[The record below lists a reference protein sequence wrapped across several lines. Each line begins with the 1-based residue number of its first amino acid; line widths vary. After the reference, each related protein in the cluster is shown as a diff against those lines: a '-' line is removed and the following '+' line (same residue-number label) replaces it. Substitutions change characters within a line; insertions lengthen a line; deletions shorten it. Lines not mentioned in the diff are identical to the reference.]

1 MNGKIFVRKYS
12 NSKLLDK
19 KCCMPDNEKREKLG
33 GMIPMKRKIVSAA
46 LACALAASLS
56 VPALA
61 ADLTFSDV
69 PSNHWAAQPI
79 MEMTEQGLFS
89 GTTAPVNG
97 VGTFAPDATMTR
109 GAFLTVLT
117 RWLFGDELDAMSV
130 VPGAPWWKS
139 NYTLA
144 LQNGLLKDKEL
155 GDDLDKAMNRQEM
168 AVVLARA
175 AQGLG
180 LAPDTLV
187 SESAIPDWYSIGE
200 GYREGVR
207 FSYSMGFIGGVD
219 SKGTFNPNG
228 TLTRAQAATV
238 VYRLLEK
245 IEGGEPNW
253 NSGRIDITCDMDSM
267 VVVPGN
273 NGISTIVDARTW
285 SPSNMTKTIAY
296 MESVTPLYV
305 DGAGY
310 PGVMTVDEEN
320 KKLWLNLCQDGSGQ
334 VNITATVDTVG
345 TEGQFNDVLI
355 SGLDKNGT
363 FKDVSRT
370 FLDTFLS
377 ETVSTEARQKIM
389 AAYDIYLDNY
399 KQYADNEWYND
410 ENKTAVIDAW
420 ENTVMSTNYK
430 VNDDVVLSL
439 SFSGWH
445 VSDIGYYEENGWA
458 LTDISELKSIW

>member
-1 MNGKIFVRKYS
+1 
-12 NSKLLDK
+12 
-19 KCCMPDNEKREKLG
+19 
-33 GMIPMKRKIVSAA
+33 MKRKIVSAA

-56 VPALA
+56 VPVLA

-69 PSNHWAAQPI
+69 PSDHWAAQPI
-79 MEMTEQGLFS
+79 LEMTEQGLFS
-89 GTTAPVNG
+89 GTTTPVNG
-97 VGTFAPDATMTR
+97 VGTFSPDSTMTR

-117 RWLFGDELDAMSV
+117 RWLFGDELDAMSA
-130 VPGAPWWKS
+130 VPGAPWWKN

-155 GDDLDKAMNRQEM
+155 DGDLDKAMSRQEM

-207 FSYSMGFIGGVD
+207 LAYSLGFIGGVD

-245 IEGGEPNW
+245 IEGGELSWRP
-253 NSGRIDITCDMDSM
+253 GRIDITCDMDSM

-285 SPSNMTKTIAY
+285 KASDMTKTIAY
-296 MESVTPLYV
+296 MNELKVKYADNSS
-305 DGAGY
+305 G
-310 PGVMTVDEEN
+310 GVRAVVDEEEN
-320 KKLWLNLCQDGSGQ
+320 ELWLSTADSNLGTLQ
-334 VNITATVDTVG
+334 ITATVKNVG
-345 TEGQFNDVLI
+345 SEYQFNDVI
-355 SGLDKNGT
+355 IGGLDENGA
-363 FKDVSRT
+363 FKDDSRT

-377 ETVSTEARQKIM
+377 ETVSTEIRQKIM

-399 KQYADNEWYND
+399 KQYVDNEWYND
-410 ENKTAVIDAW
+410 EKKSAVIDAW
-420 ENTVMSTNYK
+420 KNTVMSTNYK
-430 VNDDVVLSL
+430 VNDDVVFGLT
-439 SFSGWH
+439 FDGWH
-445 VSDIGYYEENGWA
+445 VSDIGYYEENGWP

>member
-1 MNGKIFVRKYS
+1 
-12 NSKLLDK
+12 
-19 KCCMPDNEKREKLG
+19 
-33 GMIPMKRKIVSAA
+33 MKRKIVSAA

-69 PSNHWAAQPI
+69 PSNHWAVQPI

-97 VGTFAPDATMTR
+97 IGTFAPDDTMTR

-117 RWLFGDELDAMSV
+117 RWLFGDELDAMGV
-130 VPGAPWWKS
+130 VPGAPWWKN

-155 GDDLDKAMNRQEM
+155 DGDLDKAMSRQEM

-180 LAPDTLV
+180 LEPDTLV

-207 FSYSMGFIGGVD
+207 FSYSMGFIGGTD
-219 SKGTFNPNG
+219 RNGTFNPNG

-267 VVVPGN
+267 VVIPGN

-285 SPSNMTKTIAY
+285 KASDMTKTIAY
-296 MESVTPLYV
+296 MNELKTKYADNSS
-305 DGAGY
+305 G
-310 PGVMTVDEEN
+310 GVRAVVDEEEN
-320 KKLWLNLCQDGSGQ
+320 KLWLSTADSNLGSLK
-334 VNITATVDTVG
+334 ITATVDTVG

-355 SGLDKNGT
+355 SGLNNNGAFRDDAT
-363 FKDVSRT
+363 KFME
-370 FLDTFLS
+370 TFLS
-377 ETVSTEARQKIM
+377 ETISTEACQKIM

-410 ENKTAVIDAW
+410 EKKTAVIDAW

>member
-1 MNGKIFVRKYS
+1 
-12 NSKLLDK
+12 
-19 KCCMPDNEKREKLG
+19 
-33 GMIPMKRKIVSAA
+33 MKRKIVSAA

-56 VPALA
+56 VPVLA

-69 PSNHWAAQPI
+69 PSDHWAAQPI
-79 MEMTEQGLFS
+79 LEMTEQGLFS

-97 VGTFAPDATMTR
+97 IGTFAPDATMTR

-117 RWLFGDELDAMSV
+117 RWLFGDELDAMSA
-130 VPGAPWWKS
+130 VPGAPWWKN

-155 GDDLDKAMNRQEM
+155 DGDLDKAMSRQEM

-207 FSYSMGFIGGVD
+207 LAYSLGFIGGVD

-245 IEGGEPNW
+245 IEGGELSWRP
-253 NSGRIDITCDMDSM
+253 GRIDITCDMDSM

-285 SPSNMTKTIAY
+285 KASDMTKTIAY
-296 MESVTPLYV
+296 MNELKVKYADNSS
-305 DGAGY
+305 G
-310 PGVMTVDEEN
+310 GVRAVVDEEEN
-320 KKLWLNLCQDGSGQ
+320 ELWLSTADSNLGTLQ
-334 VNITATVDTVG
+334 ITATVKNVG
-345 TEGQFNDVLI
+345 SEYQFNDVI
-355 SGLDKNGT
+355 IGGLDENGA
-363 FKDVSRT
+363 FKDDSRT

-377 ETVSTEARQKIM
+377 ETVSTEIRQKIM

-399 KQYADNEWYND
+399 KQYVDNEWYND
-410 ENKTAVIDAW
+410 EKKSAVIDAW
-420 ENTVMSTNYK
+420 KNTVMSTNYK
-430 VNDDVVLSL
+430 VNDDVVFGLT
-439 SFSGWH
+439 FDGWH
-445 VSDIGYYEENGWA
+445 VSDIGYYEENGWP

>member
-1 MNGKIFVRKYS
+1 M
-12 NSKLLDK
+12 
-19 KCCMPDNEKREKLG
+19 
-33 GMIPMKRKIVSAA
+33 
-46 LACALAASLS
+46 
-56 VPALA
+56 
-61 ADLTFSDV
+61 
-69 PSNHWAAQPI
+69 
-79 MEMTEQGLFS
+79 
-89 GTTAPVNG
+89 
-97 VGTFAPDATMTR
+97 
-109 GAFLTVLT
+109 LT
-117 RWLFGDELDAMSV
+117 RWLFGDELDAMSA
-130 VPGAPWWKS
+130 VPGAPWWKN

-155 GDDLDKAMNRQEM
+155 DGDLDKAMSRQEM

-245 IEGGEPNW
+245 IEGGELSWRP
-253 NSGRIDITCDMDSM
+253 GRIDITCDMDSM

-285 SPSNMTKTIAY
+285 KASDMTKTIAY
-296 MESVTPLYV
+296 MNELKTKYADATGGFSLL
-305 DGAGY
+305 
-310 PGVMTVDEEN
+310 VDEEEN
-320 KKLWLNLCQDGSGQ
+320 ELWLSTASSGLGTLS
-334 VNITATVDTVG
+334 ITATVDTVG
-345 TEGQFNDVLI
+345 TEGQFNDVI
-355 SGLDKNGT
+355 IGGLDENGA
-363 FKDVSRT
+363 FKDDSRT

-377 ETVSTEARQKIM
+377 ETVSTEVRQKIM

-399 KQYADNEWYND
+399 KQYVDNEWYND
-410 ENKTAVIDAW
+410 EKKSAVIDAW
-420 ENTVMSTNYK
+420 KNTVMSTNYK
-430 VNDDVVLSL
+430 VNDDVVFGLT
-439 SFSGWH
+439 FDGWH
-445 VSDIGYYEENGWA
+445 VTDIGYYEENGWT

>member
-1 MNGKIFVRKYS
+1 
-12 NSKLLDK
+12 
-19 KCCMPDNEKREKLG
+19 
-33 GMIPMKRKIVSAA
+33 MKRKIVSAA

-56 VPALA
+56 VPVLA

-69 PSNHWAAQPI
+69 PSDHWAAQPI
-79 MEMTEQGLFS
+79 LEMTEQGLFS
-89 GTTAPVNG
+89 GTTTPVNG
-97 VGTFAPDATMTR
+97 VGTFSPDSTMTR

-117 RWLFGDELDAMSV
+117 RWLFGDELDAMSA
-130 VPGAPWWKS
+130 VPGAPWWKN

-155 GDDLDKAMNRQEM
+155 DGDLDKAMSRQEM

-207 FSYSMGFIGGVD
+207 LAYSLGFIGGVD

-285 SPSNMTKTIAY
+285 KASDMTKTIAY
-296 MESVTPLYV
+296 MNELKVKYADNSS
-305 DGAGY
+305 G
-310 PGVMTVDEEN
+310 GVRAVVDEEEN
-320 KKLWLNLCQDGSGQ
+320 ELWLSTADSNLGTLQ
-334 VNITATVDTVG
+334 ITATVKNVG
-345 TEGQFNDVLI
+345 SEYQFNDVI
-355 SGLDKNGT
+355 IGGLDENGA
-363 FKDVSRT
+363 FKDDSRT

-377 ETVSTEARQKIM
+377 ETVSTEIRQKIM

-399 KQYADNEWYND
+399 KQYVDNEWYND
-410 ENKTAVIDAW
+410 EKKSAVIDAW
-420 ENTVMSTNYK
+420 KNTVMSTNYK
-430 VNDDVVLSL
+430 VNDDVVFGLT
-439 SFSGWH
+439 FDGWH
-445 VSDIGYYEENGWA
+445 VSDIGYYEENGWP

>member
-1 MNGKIFVRKYS
+1 
-12 NSKLLDK
+12 
-19 KCCMPDNEKREKLG
+19 
-33 GMIPMKRKIVSAA
+33 MKRKIVSAA

-79 MEMTEQGLFS
+79 IEMTEQGLFS
-89 GTTAPVNG
+89 GTTTPVNG

-117 RWLFGDELDAMSV
+117 RWLFPEELDAMSA
-130 VPGAPWWKS
+130 VPGAPWWQN

-155 GDDLDKAMNRQEM
+155 GGDLDKAMNRQEM

-238 VYRLLEK
+238 VYRLLKK

-285 SPSNMTKTIAY
+285 KASDMTKTIAY
-296 MESVTPLYV
+296 MNEMKTKYADATGGFS
-305 DGAGY
+305 
-310 PGVMTVDEEN
+310 
-320 KKLWLNLCQDGSGQ
+320 LWLMKKKMNFGCLP
-334 VNITATVDTVG
+334 
-345 TEGQFNDVLI
+345 LI
-355 SGLDKNGT
+355 P
-363 FKDVSRT
+363 
-370 FLDTFLS
+370 
-377 ETVSTEARQKIM
+377 I
-389 AAYDIYLDNY
+389 
-399 KQYADNEWYND
+399 
-410 ENKTAVIDAW
+410 
-420 ENTVMSTNYK
+420 
-430 VNDDVVLSL
+430 
-439 SFSGWH
+439 
-445 VSDIGYYEENGWA
+445 
-458 LTDISELKSIW
+458 

>member
-1 MNGKIFVRKYS
+1 
-12 NSKLLDK
+12 
-19 KCCMPDNEKREKLG
+19 
-33 GMIPMKRKIVSAA
+33 MKRKIVSAA

-79 MEMTEQGLFS
+79 IEMTEQGLFS
-89 GTTAPVNG
+89 GTTTPVNG

-117 RWLFGDELDAMSV
+117 RWLFGDELDAMSA
-130 VPGAPWWKS
+130 VPGAPWWKN

-155 GDDLDKAMNRQEM
+155 DGDLDKAMSRQEM

-245 IEGGEPNW
+245 IEGGELSWRP
-253 NSGRIDITCDMDSM
+253 GRIDITCDMDSM
-267 VVVPGN
+267 IVVPGN
-273 NGISTIVDARTW
+273 NGISTIVDARAW

-296 MESVTPLYV
+296 MESTASKYLDI
-305 DGAGY
+305 DGM
-310 PGVMTVDEEN
+310 PGEVGIDEED
-320 KKLWLNLCQDGSGQ
+320 KELRLTLNPAQDGMGSLQ
-334 VNITATVDTVG
+334 ITATVKNVG
-345 TEGQFNDVLI
+345 SEYQFNDVLI
-355 SGLDKNGT
+355 SGLDENGA
-363 FKDVSRT
+363 FKDDSRT

-377 ETVSTEARQKIM
+377 ETISTEARQKIM

-410 ENKTAVIDAW
+410 EKKTAVIDAW
-420 ENTVMSTNYK
+420 ENALISKGYK
-430 VNDDVVLSL
+430 VNDDIVLSI
-439 SFSGWH
+439 SFDGWH
-445 VSDIGYYEENGWA
+445 VVDIGYFEENGWA

>member
-1 MNGKIFVRKYS
+1 
-12 NSKLLDK
+12 
-19 KCCMPDNEKREKLG
+19 
-33 GMIPMKRKIVSAA
+33 MKRKIVSAA

-130 VPGAPWWKS
+130 VPGAPWWKN

-155 GDDLDKAMNRQEM
+155 DGDLDKAMSRQEM

-207 FSYSMGFIGGVD
+207 FSYSMGFIGGTD
-219 SKGTFNPNG
+219 SNGTFNPNG

-285 SPSNMTKTIAY
+285 KASDMTKTIAY
-296 MESVTPLYV
+296 MNELKAKYADATGGVTSL
-305 DGAGY
+305 
-310 PGVMTVDEEN
+310 VDEDEN
-320 KKLWLNLCQDGSGQ
+320 TLIFGTASSGLGSLK
-334 VNITATVDTVG
+334 ITATVDTVG
-345 TEGQFNDVLI
+345 TEGQFNDVI
-355 SGLDKNGT
+355 IGGLDENGA
-363 FKDVSRT
+363 FKDDSRT

-399 KQYADNEWYND
+399 KQYVDNEWYND
-410 ENKTAVIDAW
+410 EKKSAVIDAW
-420 ENTVMSTNYK
+420 KNTVMSTNYK

>member
-1 MNGKIFVRKYS
+1 
-12 NSKLLDK
+12 
-19 KCCMPDNEKREKLG
+19 
-33 GMIPMKRKIVSAA
+33 MKRKIVSAA

-117 RWLFGDELDAMSV
+117 RWLFGDELDAMSA
-130 VPGAPWWKS
+130 VPGAPWWQN

-155 GDDLDKAMNRQEM
+155 GGDLDKAMNRQEM

-180 LAPDTLV
+180 LEPDTLV

-245 IEGGEPNW
+245 IEGGELSWRP
-253 NSGRIDITCDMDSM
+253 GRIDITCDMDSM
-267 VVVPGN
+267 IVVPGN

-296 MESVTPLYV
+296 MESTASQYLDI
-305 DGAGY
+305 DGM
-310 PGVMTVDEEN
+310 PGEVGIDEED
-320 KKLWLNLCQDGSGQ
+320 KELRLSLNPAQDGMGSLQ
-334 VNITATVDTVG
+334 ITATVDNLG

-355 SGLDKNGT
+355 SGLNNNGAL
-363 FKDVSRT
+363 KDVAT
-370 FLDTFLS
+370 KFMDTFLS
-377 ETVSTEARQKIM
+377 ETISTEARQKVM
-389 AAYDIYLDNY
+389 AAYNIYLDNY
-399 KQYADNEWYND
+399 KQYSDNEWYND
-410 ENKTAVIDAW
+410 EAKKATLRAW
-420 ENTVMSTNYK
+420 ESALMSTNYK
-430 VNDDVVLSL
+430 VNDDVVLS
-439 SFSGWH
+439 FTFDGWH
-445 VSDIGYYEENGWA
+445 VTDIGYYEENGWT

>member
-1 MNGKIFVRKYS
+1 
-12 NSKLLDK
+12 
-19 KCCMPDNEKREKLG
+19 
-33 GMIPMKRKIVSAA
+33 MKRKIVSAA

-56 VPALA
+56 VPVLA

-69 PSNHWAAQPI
+69 PSDHWAAQPI
-79 MEMTEQGLFS
+79 LEMTEQGLFS

-117 RWLFGDELDAMSV
+117 RWLFGDELDAMSA
-130 VPGAPWWKS
+130 VPGAPWWKN

-155 GDDLDKAMNRQEM
+155 DGDLDKAMSRQEM

-219 SKGTFNPNG
+219 SNGTFNPNG

-245 IEGGEPNW
+245 IEGGELSWRP
-253 NSGRIDITCDMDSM
+253 GRIDITCDMDSM

-285 SPSNMTKTIAY
+285 KASDMAKTIAY
-296 MESVTPLYV
+296 MDELKIKYADNSS
-305 DGAGY
+305 G
-310 PGVMTVDEEN
+310 GVRTMVDEEEN
-320 KKLWLNLCQDGSGQ
+320 ELWLSTADSNLGTWS
-334 VNITATVDTVG
+334 ITATVENVG
-345 TEGQFNDVLI
+345 SELQFNDVHI
-355 SGLDKNGT
+355 QGVSKNGAFRDDAT
-363 FKDVSRT
+363 KFME
-370 FLDTFLS
+370 TFLS
-377 ETVSTEARQKIM
+377 ETISTEACQKIM

-399 KQYADNEWYND
+399 KQYADNGWYND
-410 ENKTAVIDAW
+410 EKKTAVIDAW

-439 SFSGWH
+439 TFDGWH
-445 VSDIGYYEENGWA
+445 VSDIGYYEENGWP

>member
-1 MNGKIFVRKYS
+1 
-12 NSKLLDK
+12 
-19 KCCMPDNEKREKLG
+19 
-33 GMIPMKRKIVSAA
+33 MKRKIVSAA

-89 GTTAPVNG
+89 GTTTPVNG

-117 RWLFGDELDAMSV
+117 RWLFGDELDAMSA
-130 VPGAPWWKS
+130 VPGASWWQN
-139 NYTLA
+139 NYKLS

-155 GDDLDKAMNRQEM
+155 GGDLDKAMNRQEM

-180 LAPDTLV
+180 LEPDTLV

-219 SKGTFNPNG
+219 NKGTFNPNG
-228 TLTRAQAATV
+228 TLTRAQATTV
-238 VYRLLEK
+238 VYRLLDK

-273 NGISTIVDARTW
+273 NSISTIVDARTW
-285 SPSNMTKTIAY
+285 KASDMAKTIAY
-296 MESVTPLYV
+296 MDELKIKYADNSS
-305 DGAGY
+305 G
-310 PGVMTVDEEN
+310 GVRTMVDEEEN
-320 KKLWLNLCQDGSGQ
+320 KLWLSTADSNLGSLK
-334 VNITATVDTVG
+334 ITATVKNIG
-345 TEGQFNDVLI
+345 SEYQFNDVII
-355 SGLDKNGT
+355 SGLNNNGAFRDDAT
-363 FKDVSRT
+363 KFM
-370 FLDTFLS
+370 DTFLS
-377 ETVSTEARQKIM
+377 ETISTEARQKIM

-399 KQYADNEWYND
+399 KQYYDNEWYQD
-410 ENKTAVIDAW
+410 SKKEETFKAW
-420 ENTVMSTNYK
+420 DNAIMSTNYK

-439 SFSGWH
+439 TFDGWH
-445 VSDIGYYEENGWA
+445 VTDIGYYEENGWT

>member
-1 MNGKIFVRKYS
+1 
-12 NSKLLDK
+12 
-19 KCCMPDNEKREKLG
+19 MPDNEKREKLG

-130 VPGAPWWKS
+130 VPGAPWWKN

-155 GDDLDKAMNRQEM
+155 DGDLDKAMSRQEM

-207 FSYSMGFIGGVD
+207 FSYSMGFIGGTD
-219 SKGTFNPNG
+219 SNGTFNPNG

-267 VVVPGN
+267 VVIPGN

-285 SPSNMTKTIAY
+285 KASDMTKTIAY
-296 MESVTPLYV
+296 MNELKTKYADNSS
-305 DGAGY
+305 G
-310 PGVMTVDEEN
+310 GVRAVVDEEEN
-320 KKLWLNLCQDGSGQ
+320 KLWLSTADSNLGSLK
-334 VNITATVDTVG
+334 ITATVDTVG

-355 SGLDKNGT
+355 GGLHKNGA
-363 FKDVSRT
+363 FKDDSRT

-377 ETVSTEARQKIM
+377 ETVSTEVRQKIM

-410 ENKTAVIDAW
+410 EKKTAVIDAW

-445 VSDIGYYEENGWA
+445 VSDIGYYEENDWPI
-458 LTDISELKSIW
+458 TDISELKSIW

>member
-1 MNGKIFVRKYS
+1 
-12 NSKLLDK
+12 
-19 KCCMPDNEKREKLG
+19 
-33 GMIPMKRKIVSAA
+33 MKRKIVSAA

-56 VPALA
+56 VPVLA

-69 PSNHWAAQPI
+69 PSDHWAAQPI
-79 MEMTEQGLFS
+79 LEMTEQGLFS

-97 VGTFAPDATMTR
+97 IGTFAPDATMTR
-109 GAFLTVLT
+109 GAFLTVLN

-130 VPGAPWWKS
+130 VPGAPWWKN

-155 GDDLDKAMNRQEM
+155 DGDLDKAMSRQEM

-180 LAPDTLV
+180 LEPDTLV

-207 FSYSMGFIGGVD
+207 FSYSMGFIGGTD
-219 SKGTFNPNG
+219 SNGTFNPNG

-267 VVVPGN
+267 VVIPGN

-285 SPSNMTKTIAY
+285 KASDMTKTIAY
-296 MESVTPLYV
+296 MNELKVKYADNSS
-305 DGAGY
+305 G
-310 PGVMTVDEEN
+310 GVRAVVDEEEN
-320 KKLWLNLCQDGSGQ
+320 KLWLSTADSNLGSLK
-334 VNITATVDTVG
+334 ITATVDTVG
-345 TEGQFNDVLI
+345 TEGQFNDVHI
-355 SGLDKNGT
+355 QGVSKNGAFRDDAT
-363 FKDVSRT
+363 KFME
-370 FLDTFLS
+370 TFLS
-377 ETVSTEARQKIM
+377 ETISTEACQKIM

-399 KQYADNEWYND
+399 KQYADNGWYND
-410 ENKTAVIDAW
+410 EKKTAVIDAW

-439 SFSGWH
+439 TFDGWH
-445 VSDIGYYEENGWA
+445 ISDIGYYEENGWA
-458 LTDISELKSIW
+458 FTDISELKSIW

>member
-1 MNGKIFVRKYS
+1 
-12 NSKLLDK
+12 
-19 KCCMPDNEKREKLG
+19 
-33 GMIPMKRKIVSAA
+33 MKRKIVSAA

-117 RWLFGDELDAMSV
+117 RWLFGDELDAMSA
-130 VPGAPWWKS
+130 VPGAPWWQN

-155 GDDLDKAMNRQEM
+155 EGDLDKAMNRQEM

-285 SPSNMTKTIAY
+285 KASDMTKTIAY
-296 MESVTPLYV
+296 MDELKSKYV
-305 DGAGY
+305 ADGAQ
-310 PGVMTVDEEN
+310 VFSLVDEDEN
-320 KKLWLNLCQDGSGQ
+320 ELWIAIGKSGSGS
-334 VNITATVDTVG
+334 VDLTATVDTVG
-345 TEGQFNDVLI
+345 TEGQFNDVHI
-355 SGLDKNGT
+355 QGVSKNGAFRDDAT
-363 FKDVSRT
+363 K

-377 ETVSTEARQKIM
+377 ETVSTEVRQKIM

-410 ENKTAVIDAW
+410 EKKTAVIDAW

-439 SFSGWH
+439 TFDGWH
-445 VSDIGYYEENGWA
+445 ISDIGYYEENGWA

>member
-1 MNGKIFVRKYS
+1 
-12 NSKLLDK
+12 
-19 KCCMPDNEKREKLG
+19 MPDNEKREKLG

-69 PSNHWAAQPI
+69 PSNQWAVQPI

-97 VGTFAPDATMTR
+97 IGTFAPDDTMTR

-117 RWLFGDELDAMSV
+117 RWLFGDELDAMGV
-130 VPGAPWWKS
+130 VPGAPWWKN

-155 GDDLDKAMNRQEM
+155 GGDLDKAMNRQEM

-180 LAPDTLV
+180 LEPDTLV

-207 FSYSMGFIGGVD
+207 LAYSLGFIGGVD

-245 IEGGEPNW
+245 IEGGELSWRP
-253 NSGRIDITCDMDSM
+253 GRIDITCDMDSM

-334 VNITATVDTVG
+334 VNITATVENVG
-345 TEGQFNDVLI
+345 SELQFNDVLI
-355 SGLDKNGT
+355 SGLDQNGA

-377 ETVSTEARQKIM
+377 ETISTEAHQKIM

-410 ENKTAVIDAW
+410 EKKTAVIDAW
-420 ENTVMSTNYK
+420 VNTLTSTNYK
-430 VNDDVVLSL
+430 VNDDVVLSVT
-439 SFSGWH
+439 FDGWH
-445 VSDIGYYEENGWA
+445 VSDIGYYEENGWP

>member
-1 MNGKIFVRKYS
+1 
-12 NSKLLDK
+12 
-19 KCCMPDNEKREKLG
+19 
-33 GMIPMKRKIVSAA
+33 MKRKIVSAA

-117 RWLFGDELDAMSV
+117 RWLFGDELDTMSA
-130 VPGAPWWKS
+130 VPGAPWWQN

-155 GDDLDKAMNRQEM
+155 GGDLDKAMNRQEM

-245 IEGGEPNW
+245 IEGGELSWRP
-253 NSGRIDITCDMDSM
+253 GRIDITCDMDSM
-267 VVVPGN
+267 VVIPGN

-285 SPSNMTKTIAY
+285 KASDMTKTFAY
-296 MESVTPLYV
+296 MNEEKDKCIA
-305 DGAGY
+305 DGGQAASFINE
-310 PGVMTVDEEN
+310 DSNE
-320 KKLWLNLCQDGSGQ
+320 LCLGLMKPNMGQ

-355 SGLDKNGT
+355 SGLNNNGAFRDDAT
-363 FKDVSRT
+363 KFMDI
-370 FLDTFLS
+370 FLS
-377 ETVSTEARQKIM
+377 ETISTEARQKIM

-399 KQYADNEWYND
+399 KQYYDNEWYQD
-410 ENKTAVIDAW
+410 SKKEETFKAW
-420 ENTVMSTNYK
+420 DNAIMSTNYK

-439 SFSGWH
+439 TFDGWH
-445 VSDIGYYEENGWA
+445 VTDIGYYEENGWT

>member
-1 MNGKIFVRKYS
+1 
-12 NSKLLDK
+12 
-19 KCCMPDNEKREKLG
+19 
-33 GMIPMKRKIVSAA
+33 
-46 LACALAASLS
+46 
-56 VPALA
+56 
-61 ADLTFSDV
+61 
-69 PSNHWAAQPI
+69 

-117 RWLFGDELDAMSV
+117 RWLFGDELNAMSV
-130 VPGAPWWKS
+130 VPGAPWWKN

-155 GDDLDKAMNRQEM
+155 DGDLDKAMSRQEM

-180 LAPDTLV
+180 LEPDTLV

-245 IEGGEPNW
+245 IEGGELSWRP
-253 NSGRIDITCDMDSM
+253 GRIDITCDMDSM
-267 VVVPGN
+267 VVIPGN

-285 SPSNMTKTIAY
+285 KASDMTKTIAY
-296 MESVTPLYV
+296 MNEMKTKYADNSS
-305 DGAGY
+305 G
-310 PGVMTVDEEN
+310 GVRVVVDEEEN
-320 KKLWLNLCQDGSGQ
+320 ELWLSTADSNLGTWS
-334 VNITATVDTVG
+334 ITATVKNVG
-345 TEGQFNDVLI
+345 SELQFNDVI
-355 SGLDKNGT
+355 IGGLCESGT
-363 FKDVSRT
+363 FKDDSRT

-410 ENKTAVIDAW
+410 DKKTAVIDAW

-430 VNDDVVLSL
+430 VNDDIVLSL
-439 SFSGWH
+439 TFDGWH
-445 VSDIGYYEENGWA
+445 ISDIGYYEENGWA

>member
-1 MNGKIFVRKYS
+1 
-12 NSKLLDK
+12 
-19 KCCMPDNEKREKLG
+19 
-33 GMIPMKRKIVSAA
+33 MKRKIVSAA

-79 MEMTEQGLFS
+79 IEMTEQGLFS
-89 GTTAPVNG
+89 GTTTPVNG

-109 GAFLTVLT
+109 GAFITVLT
-117 RWLFGDELDAMSV
+117 RWLFGDELDTMSV
-130 VPGAPWWKS
+130 VPGAPWWQN

-155 GDDLDKAMNRQEM
+155 GGDLDKAMSRQEM

-180 LAPDTLV
+180 LEPDTLV

-245 IEGGEPNW
+245 IEGGELSWRP
-253 NSGRIDITCDMDSM
+253 GRIDITCDMDSM

-285 SPSNMTKTIAY
+285 SPSNMTKTIAC
-296 MESVTPLYV
+296 MESIASRYI
-305 DGAGY
+305 DINGDAGI
-310 PGVMTVDEEN
+310 VAVDEEN
-320 KKLWLNLCQDGSGQ
+320 GELRLYLNPAQKGSGTAK
-334 VNITATVDTVG
+334 ITATVKNVG
-345 TEGQFNDVLI
+345 SELQFNDVI
-355 SGLDKNGT
+355 IGGLCESGT
-363 FKDVSRT
+363 FKDDSRT

-377 ETVSTEARQKIM
+377 ETVSSEARQKIM

-410 ENKTAVIDAW
+410 EKKTAVIDAW
-420 ENTVMSTNYK
+420 ENALISKGYK
-430 VNDDVVLSL
+430 VNDDIVLSI
-439 SFSGWH
+439 SFDGWH
-445 VSDIGYYEENGWA
+445 VVDIGYFEENGWP

>member
-1 MNGKIFVRKYS
+1 
-12 NSKLLDK
+12 
-19 KCCMPDNEKREKLG
+19 
-33 GMIPMKRKIVSAA
+33 MKRKIVSAA

-56 VPALA
+56 VPVLA

-69 PSNHWAAQPI
+69 PSDHWAAQPI
-79 MEMTEQGLFS
+79 LEMTEQGLFS

-97 VGTFAPDATMTR
+97 IGTFAPDATMTR
-109 GAFLTVLT
+109 GAFITVLT
-117 RWLFGDELDAMSV
+117 RWLFGDELDAMGV
-130 VPGAPWWKS
+130 VPGAPWWKN

-155 GDDLDKAMNRQEM
+155 GSDLDKAMNRQEM

-207 FSYSMGFIGGVD
+207 FSYSIGFIGGVD
-219 SKGTFNPNG
+219 SKGTFNPSG

-273 NGISTIVDARTW
+273 NGIGTIVDARTW
-285 SPSNMTKTIAY
+285 KASDMTKTIAY
-296 MESVTPLYV
+296 MNELKSKYV
-305 DGAGY
+305 ADGAQ
-310 PGVMTVDEEN
+310 VFSLVDEDEN
-320 KKLWLNLCQDGSGQ
+320 ELWIAIGKSGSGS
-334 VNITATVDTVG
+334 VDLTATVDTVG
-345 TEGQFNDVLI
+345 TEGQFNDVHI
-355 SGLDKNGT
+355 QG
-363 FKDVSRT
+363 VSKIGAFRDDAT
-370 FLDTFLS
+370 KFLDTFLS
-377 ETVSTEARQKIM
+377 ETISTEAHQKIM

-399 KQYADNEWYND
+399 KQYADNGWYND
-410 ENKTAVIDAW
+410 EKKTAVIDAW

-439 SFSGWH
+439 TFDGWH
-445 VSDIGYYEENGWA
+445 ISDIGYYEENGWP

>member
-1 MNGKIFVRKYS
+1 
-12 NSKLLDK
+12 
-19 KCCMPDNEKREKLG
+19 MPDNEKREKLG

-56 VPALA
+56 VPVLA

-69 PSNHWAAQPI
+69 PSDHWAAQPI
-79 MEMTEQGLFS
+79 LEMTEQGLFS

-117 RWLFGDELDAMSV
+117 RWLFGDELDAMSA
-130 VPGAPWWKS
+130 VPGAPWWKN

-155 GDDLDKAMNRQEM
+155 DGDLDKAMSRQEM

-219 SKGTFNPNG
+219 SNGTFNPNG

-285 SPSNMTKTIAY
+285 KASDMTKTIAY
-296 MESVTPLYV
+296 MNELKTKYADATGGVTSL
-305 DGAGY
+305 
-310 PGVMTVDEEN
+310 VDEDEN
-320 KKLWLNLCQDGSGQ
+320 TLIFGTASSGLGSLK
-334 VNITATVDTVG
+334 ITATVENVG
-345 TEGQFNDVLI
+345 SELQFNDVLI
-355 SGLDKNGT
+355 SGLDQNGA
-363 FKDVSRT
+363 FKDDSRT

-377 ETVSTEARQKIM
+377 ETISTEAHQKIM

-410 ENKTAVIDAW
+410 EKKTAVIDAW
-420 ENTVMSTNYK
+420 ENALISKGYK
-430 VNDDVVLSL
+430 VNDDIVLSI
-439 SFSGWH
+439 SFDGWH
-445 VSDIGYYEENGWA
+445 VVDIGYFEENDWPI
-458 LTDISELKSIW
+458 TDISELKSIW

>member
-1 MNGKIFVRKYS
+1 
-12 NSKLLDK
+12 
-19 KCCMPDNEKREKLG
+19 
-33 GMIPMKRKIVSAA
+33 MKRKIVSAA

-56 VPALA
+56 VPVLA

-69 PSNHWAAQPI
+69 PSDHWAAQPI
-79 MEMTEQGLFS
+79 LEMTEQGLFS
-89 GTTAPVNG
+89 GTTTPVNG
-97 VGTFAPDATMTR
+97 VGTFSPDSTMTR

-117 RWLFGDELDAMSV
+117 RWLFGDELDAMSA
-130 VPGAPWWKS
+130 VPGAPWWKN

-155 GDDLDKAMNRQEM
+155 DGDLDKAMSRQEM

-187 SESAIPDWYSIGE
+187 SESAIPDWYSFGE
-200 GYREGVR
+200 GYREGIR

-245 IEGGEPNW
+245 IEGGELSWRP
-253 NSGRIDITCDMDSM
+253 GRIDITCDMDSM
-267 VVVPGN
+267 VIVPGN

-285 SPSNMTKTIAY
+285 SPSNMTKTIAC
-296 MESVTPLYV
+296 MESIASQYIDINGDTGIV
-305 DGAGY
+305 AI
-310 PGVMTVDEEN
+310 DEEN
-320 KKLWLNLCQDGSGQ
+320 GELRLYLNPAQEGFGTAK
-334 VNITATVDTVG
+334 ITATVDTVG

-355 SGLDKNGT
+355 GGLEHIGT
-363 FKDVSRT
+363 FKDDSRT

-377 ETVSTEARQKIM
+377 ETVSTEVRQKIM

-399 KQYADNEWYND
+399 KQYADNGWYND
-410 ENKTAVIDAW
+410 EKKTAVIDAW
-420 ENTVMSTNYK
+420 ENALISKGYK
-430 VNDDVVLSL
+430 VNDDIVLSI
-439 SFSGWH
+439 SFDGWH
-445 VSDIGYYEENGWA
+445 VVDIGYFEENDWP

>member
-1 MNGKIFVRKYS
+1 
-12 NSKLLDK
+12 
-19 KCCMPDNEKREKLG
+19 
-33 GMIPMKRKIVSAA
+33 MKRKIVSAA

-56 VPALA
+56 VPVLA

-69 PSNHWAAQPI
+69 PSDHWAAQPI
-79 MEMTEQGLFS
+79 LEMTEQGLFS

-117 RWLFGDELDAMSV
+117 RWLFGDELDAMSA
-130 VPGAPWWKS
+130 VPGAPWWKN

-155 GDDLDKAMNRQEM
+155 DGDLDKAMSRQEM

-219 SKGTFNPNG
+219 SNGTFNPNG

-285 SPSNMTKTIAY
+285 KASDMAKTIAY
-296 MESVTPLYV
+296 MDELKIKYADNSS
-305 DGAGY
+305 G
-310 PGVMTVDEEN
+310 GVRTMVDEEEN
-320 KKLWLNLCQDGSGQ
+320 ELWLSTADSNLGTLQ
-334 VNITATVDTVG
+334 ITATVDTVG
-345 TEGQFNDVLI
+345 TEGQFNDVHI
-355 SGLDKNGT
+355 QG
-363 FKDVSRT
+363 VSKIGAFRDDAT
-370 FLDTFLS
+370 KFLDTFLS
-377 ETVSTEARQKIM
+377 ETVSTEVHQKIM

-399 KQYADNEWYND
+399 KQYADNGWYND
-410 ENKTAVIDAW
+410 EKKTAVIDAW

-439 SFSGWH
+439 TFDGWH
-445 VSDIGYYEENGWA
+445 ISDIGYYEENGWA

>member
-1 MNGKIFVRKYS
+1 
-12 NSKLLDK
+12 
-19 KCCMPDNEKREKLG
+19 MPDNEKREKLG

-56 VPALA
+56 VPVLA

-69 PSNHWAAQPI
+69 PSDHWAAQPI
-79 MEMTEQGLFS
+79 LEMTEQGLFS
-89 GTTAPVNG
+89 GTTTPVNG
-97 VGTFAPDATMTR
+97 VGTFSPDSTMTR

-117 RWLFGDELDAMSV
+117 RWLFGDELDAMSA
-130 VPGAPWWKS
+130 VPGAPWWKN

-155 GDDLDKAMNRQEM
+155 DGDLDKAMSRQEM

-207 FSYSMGFIGGVD
+207 LAYSLGFIGGVD

-245 IEGGEPNW
+245 IEGGELSWRP
-253 NSGRIDITCDMDSM
+253 GRIDITCDMDSM

-285 SPSNMTKTIAY
+285 KASDMTKTIAY
-296 MESVTPLYV
+296 MNELKVKYADNSS
-305 DGAGY
+305 G
-310 PGVMTVDEEN
+310 GVRAVVDEEEN
-320 KKLWLNLCQDGSGQ
+320 ELWLSTADSNLGTLQ
-334 VNITATVDTVG
+334 ITATVKNVG
-345 TEGQFNDVLI
+345 SEYQFNDVI
-355 SGLDKNGT
+355 IGGLDENGA
-363 FKDVSRT
+363 FKDDSRT

-377 ETVSTEARQKIM
+377 ETVSTEIRQKIM

-399 KQYADNEWYND
+399 KQYVDNEWYND
-410 ENKTAVIDAW
+410 EKKSAVIDAW
-420 ENTVMSTNYK
+420 KNTVMSTNYK
-430 VNDDVVLSL
+430 VNDDVVFGLT
-439 SFSGWH
+439 FDGWH
-445 VSDIGYYEENGWA
+445 VSDIGYYEENGWP

>member
-1 MNGKIFVRKYS
+1 
-12 NSKLLDK
+12 
-19 KCCMPDNEKREKLG
+19 
-33 GMIPMKRKIVSAA
+33 MKRKIVSAA

-79 MEMTEQGLFS
+79 IEMTEQGLFS
-89 GTTAPVNG
+89 GTTTPVNG

-130 VPGAPWWKS
+130 VPGAPWWQN

-155 GDDLDKAMNRQEM
+155 DGDLDKAMSRQEM

-245 IEGGEPNW
+245 IEGGELSWRP
-253 NSGRIDITCDMDSM
+253 GRIDITCDMDSM

-285 SPSNMTKTIAY
+285 KASDMTKTIAY
-296 MESVTPLYV
+296 MNELKTKYADATGGVTSL
-305 DGAGY
+305 
-310 PGVMTVDEEN
+310 VDEDEN
-320 KKLWLNLCQDGSGQ
+320 TLIFGTASSGLGSLK
-334 VNITATVDTVG
+334 ITATVDTVG

-355 SGLDKNGT
+355 SGLDQNGT
-363 FKDVSRT
+363 FKDDSRT

-377 ETVSTEARQKIM
+377 ETVSTEVRQKIM

-399 KQYADNEWYND
+399 KQYADNGWYND
-410 ENKTAVIDAW
+410 EKKTAVIDAW
-420 ENTVMSTNYK
+420 VNTLTSTNYK
-430 VNDDVVLSL
+430 VNDDVVLSVT
-439 SFSGWH
+439 FDGWH
-445 VSDIGYYEENGWA
+445 ISDIGYYEENGWP

>member
-1 MNGKIFVRKYS
+1 
-12 NSKLLDK
+12 
-19 KCCMPDNEKREKLG
+19 
-33 GMIPMKRKIVSAA
+33 MKRKIVSAA

-56 VPALA
+56 VPVLA

-69 PSNHWAAQPI
+69 PSDHWAAQPI
-79 MEMTEQGLFS
+79 LEMTEQGLFS
-89 GTTAPVNG
+89 GTTTPVNG
-97 VGTFAPDATMTR
+97 VGTFSPDSTMTR
-109 GAFLTVLT
+109 GAFITVLT
-117 RWLFGDELDAMSV
+117 RWLFGDELDTMSA
-130 VPGAPWWKS
+130 VPGAPWWKN

-155 GDDLDKAMNRQEM
+155 GGDLDKAMNRQEM

-187 SESAIPDWYSIGE
+187 SESAIPDWYSISE
-200 GYREGVR
+200 GCREGIR

-273 NGISTIVDARTW
+273 NGIGTIVDARTW
-285 SPSNMTKTIAY
+285 KASDMTKTIAY
-296 MESVTPLYV
+296 MNELKTKYADATGGVTSL
-305 DGAGY
+305 
-310 PGVMTVDEEN
+310 VDEDEN
-320 KKLWLNLCQDGSGQ
+320 TLIFGTASSGLGSLK
-334 VNITATVDTVG
+334 ITATVENVG
-345 TEGQFNDVLI
+345 SELQFNDVLI
-355 SGLDKNGT
+355 SGLDQNGA
-363 FKDVSRT
+363 FKDDSRT

-377 ETVSTEARQKIM
+377 ETISTEARQKIM
-389 AAYDIYLDNY
+389 AAYDVYLDNY
-399 KQYADNEWYND
+399 KQYADNGWYND
-410 ENKTAVIDAW
+410 EKKTAVIDAW
-420 ENTVMSTNYK
+420 VNTLTSTNYK
-430 VNDDVVLSL
+430 VNDDVVLSVT
-439 SFSGWH
+439 FDGWH
-445 VSDIGYYEENGWA
+445 VSDIGYYEENNWP

>member
-1 MNGKIFVRKYS
+1 
-12 NSKLLDK
+12 
-19 KCCMPDNEKREKLG
+19 
-33 GMIPMKRKIVSAA
+33 MKRKIVSAA

-117 RWLFGDELDAMSV
+117 RWLFGDELDTMSA
-130 VPGAPWWKS
+130 VPGAPWWQN

-155 GDDLDKAMNRQEM
+155 GGDLDKAMSRQEM

-180 LAPDTLV
+180 LEPDTLV

-207 FSYSMGFIGGVD
+207 FSYSMGFIGGTD
-219 SKGTFNPNG
+219 SNGTFNPNG

-245 IEGGEPNW
+245 IEGGELNW
-253 NSGRIDITCDMDSM
+253 RPGRIDITCDMDSM
-267 VVVPGN
+267 VVVPGT

-285 SPSNMTKTIAY
+285 KASDMTKTIAY
-296 MESVTPLYV
+296 MDELKTKYADATGGVTSLINE
-305 DGAGY
+305 
-310 PGVMTVDEEN
+310 DEN
-320 KKLWLNLCQDGSGQ
+320 TLVFGTASSGLGSLK
-334 VNITATVDTVG
+334 ITATVDTVG

-355 SGLDKNGT
+355 SGLDENGA
-363 FKDVSRT
+363 FKDDSRT

-410 ENKTAVIDAW
+410 EKKTAVIDAW
-420 ENTVMSTNYK
+420 ENTLTSTNYK
-430 VNDDVVLSL
+430 VNDDIVLSVT
-439 SFSGWH
+439 FDGWH
-445 VSDIGYYEENGWA
+445 ISDIGYYEENGWA